1 MEILNKIL
9 SVKLQLKHC
18 YAYTPEE
25 LWEAF
30 KSYVLEYSN
39 GCVIKKVVNGGPLAG
54 TEFSTIAERPLS
66 VKSFCAYAQIATI
79 NKGWDNAIDEILRSD
94 HPACTPYRDV
104 ANLINDFIE
113 AQVLEGG
120 MLNKFNAS
128 LASKAAQGHFN
139 KAYMQDSTGGTSKIE
154 HTINFKNFKSNVDKT
169 D

>member
-1 MEILNKIL
+1 MEIINKIL

-18 YAYTPEE
+18 YAYTPET

-30 KSYVLEYSN
+30 RSYVLEYSD
-39 GCVIKKVVNGGPLAG
+39 G
-54 TEFSTIAERPLS
+54 STIQKYISSGPSAGDSFDIKVDRPLS